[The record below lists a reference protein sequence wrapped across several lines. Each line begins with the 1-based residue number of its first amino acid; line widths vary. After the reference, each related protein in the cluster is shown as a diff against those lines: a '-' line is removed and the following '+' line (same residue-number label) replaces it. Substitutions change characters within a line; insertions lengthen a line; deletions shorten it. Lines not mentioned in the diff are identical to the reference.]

1 MQWART
7 HPRSGPVR
15 EGGRDFRTRRPDE
28 LTRQVRAVWLLEHS
42 LLPEVGTISGDIPE
56 APGFLK
62 GPAGPLSRAPRL
74 GSSGGFLDSF
84 LAGQKG
90 TYPGHANLSRQPQ
103 SHPRVPTTLESV
115 LQPWRSVG
123 VRLASQFSCSA
134 SHWSHAAWLRMAV
147 PVS

>member
-1 MQWART
+1 MRWART

-15 EGGRDFRTRRPDE
+15 EGGRDFRTGRPDE
-28 LTRQVRAVWLLEHS
+28 LTRWARAVWLLEQVP
-42 LLPEVGTISGDIPE
+42 LPEMGTISGDILK

-74 GSSGGFLDSF
+74 GSSGGFFGSF